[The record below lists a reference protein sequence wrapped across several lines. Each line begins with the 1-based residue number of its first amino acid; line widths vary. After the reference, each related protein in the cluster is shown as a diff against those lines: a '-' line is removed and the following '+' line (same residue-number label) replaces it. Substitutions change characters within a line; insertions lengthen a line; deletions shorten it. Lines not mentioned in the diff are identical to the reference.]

1 MADPLSS
8 WPSFMEAVGA
18 RLEDGRTTYGDRSF
32 TLPPERLAVEVEE
45 ELMDVAAWAF
55 ILWTRVRG
63 LRVMLTAEK
72 AETHER

>member
-8 WPSFMEAVGA
+8 WPSFMDAVGA
-18 RLEDGRTTYGDRSF
+18 RLEAGRTTYGDRSF
-32 TLPPERLAVEVEE
+32 TLPPERLAGEVEE

-55 ILWTRVRG
+55 ILWNRVRG
-63 LRVMLTAEK
+63 LRVMLTPEK

>member
-18 RLEDGRTTYGDRSF
+18 RLETGRTTYGDRSF
-32 TLPPERLAVEVEE
+32 TLPPERLAGEVEE

-55 ILWTRVRG
+55 ILWNRVRG
-63 LRVMLTAEK
+63 LRVMLTPEK